1 MEGESMKERREL
13 FKRLALYGSTI
24 IVTVLVL
31 FPVIFAVLT
40 SLKPNREI
48 FVYPPGIFPHEW
60 TFKPY
65 VSVLSQQRYLHYFF
79 NGYLISI
86 SSTFICVI
94 LGALAGYGFSRFRLP
109 AKRLLMLAIL
119 ALQMFPGAVLMV
131 PYFNLSRALH
141 IYDTYLALILVDT
154 TFSLSLV
161 IWLLKSY
168 FDSIPVSL
176 EESAMVDGCTRIR
189 ALFSIIVP
197 LARAG
202 FIGTGVY
209 AFIRAWNEFMFALI
223 LTSGPERAPVTV
235 GLAELF
241 GQYSIEWNGVMA
253 LTVVATFPL
262 LIVFIFMQRYIIAG
276 ITSGA
281 AK

>member
-1 MEGESMKERREL
+1 MRSRSLVYRVL
-13 FKRLALYGSTI
+13 LYGTTAA
-24 IVTVLVL
+24 VTVLVL
-31 FPVIFAVLT
+31 FPVIFAAFT
-40 SLKPNREI
+40 SFKPNPEI
-48 FVYPPGIFPHEW
+48 FAYPPRLLPQQW
-60 TFKPY
+60 TVEPY
-65 VSVLSQQRYLHYFF
+65 VSVFSQHRYLRYFL
-79 NGYLISI
+79 NGYLISV
-86 SSTFICVI
+86 SSTLLCVV

-109 AKRLLMLAIL
+109 AKRVLMLGIL

-131 PYFNLSRALH
+131 PYFNMARSLG

-154 TFSLSLV
+154 AFSLSLV

-176 EESAMVDGCTRIR
+176 EEAALVDGCSRVR
-189 ALFSIIVP
+189 ALISVVAP

-223 LTSGPERAPVTV
+223 LTRGPQRAPVTV

-241 GQYSIEWNGVMA
+241 GQYTINWNGVMA
-253 LTVVATFPL
+253 LTMVATFPL
-262 LIVFIFMQRYIIAG
+262 LIVFILVQRYIIQG

-281 AK
+281 VK